1 MMEEGGPGHGVV
13 RGSGGVVGG
22 SGDGSAR
29 DGDGRESAMG

>member
-13 RGSGGVVGG
+13 RGGG
-22 SGDGSAR
+22 DESAG